1 MTHSAKFIES
11 LYRRGRWCRDAL
23 RLLDELKRRKQT
35 GYVPSAAFTFAY
47 LGLGDNDQV
56 FVSLEQGYEERSN
69 LLQTLKVFPF
79 FDPIRADPR
88 FIDLLHRVGLDR
100 PT

>member
-1 MTHSAKFIES
+1 MGLLINA
-11 LYRRGRWCRDAL
+11 YAQAGRRLDAL
-23 RLLDELKRRKQT
+23 RLLDGLKRRKQT
-35 GYVPSAAFTFAY
+35 GYVPSAAFAFAY
-47 LGLGDNDQV
+47 LGLADNDQV
-56 FVSLEQGYEERSN
+56 FVWLEQGYKEQSN

-88 FIDLLHRVGLDR
+88 FVDLLKRVGLDR